1 MEYTLTQGYFSTKE
15 EALAEIAARGW
26 HALEYDAPAQE
37 DELHWHDY
45 DSVAFVL
52 GGTCRIVFEDG
63 NVMECGAGARIEQP
77 SHVLHRSIRV
87 WLQREPAR
95 NVVAH
100 LQTGRRV
107 EAPTTYELKG
117 GTPTSRQGTP
127 SIAP

>member
-77 SHVLHRSIRV
+77 SHVLHRSGNCAYKSV
-87 WLQREPAR
+87 FGFSVSLQEMSLPICKPA
-95 NVVAH
+95 A
-100 LQTGRRV
+100 
-107 EAPTTYELKG
+107 ELKPRL
-117 GTPTSRQGTP
+117 PTS
-127 SIAP
+127 